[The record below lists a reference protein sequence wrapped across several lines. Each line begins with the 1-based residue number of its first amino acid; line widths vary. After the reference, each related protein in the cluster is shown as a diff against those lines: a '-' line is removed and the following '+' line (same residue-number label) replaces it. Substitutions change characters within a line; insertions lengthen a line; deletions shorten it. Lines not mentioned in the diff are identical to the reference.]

1 MFDMTNILKKIV
13 DNLDKIGLIV
23 IAISAAFFWWKMT
36 SLQSQQEEQRINLQ
50 NRIAELSRTVEEGN
64 GTWSRLAQERSDSL
78 QRLSEILP
86 QLAETI
92 RQRDEQ
98 IMALARATASLRPI
112 TIRVTEGSGANQQQE
127 TGQSGQDRIRVNFD
141 ATHQETVR
149 VAGFTLTNPAE
160 ANVEVSL
167 VRPVNFVV
175 TTTQLPDRSWRTY
188 INSDWEDLQIG
199 NIESQVTPVERRR
212 RWEQD
217 IEVSILG
224 AAAVSGGSGML
235 GLGLGYDFGAVDVSV
250 IGGGLIANQGLDLMV
265 GANIG
270 IAPFDF

>member
-1 MFDMTNILKKIV
+1 MAINILKKIV
-13 DNLDKIGLIV
+13 SNLDKIGIVALIC
-23 IAISAAFFWWKMT
+23 AAVFFWWKMT
-36 SLQSQQEEQRINLQ
+36 SSQMQQEEERISLQ
-50 NRIAELSRTVEEGN
+50 NRIAELSRVVDEGN
-64 GTWSRLAQERSDSL
+64 GTWSRLAQERGDSL
-78 QRLSEILP
+78 QRLNEMLP

-112 TIRVTEGSGANQQQE
+112 TIRVTEGSGANQQTE
-127 TGQSGQDRIRVNFD
+127 TGQAGQDRIRVNFD

-199 NIESQVTPVERRR
+199 NIESQVTPIMRSR

-217 IEVSILG
+217 IEVSLVG
-224 AAAVSGGSGML
+224 AASVNGNSALLGM
-235 GLGLGYDFGAVDVSV
+235 GVGYDFGAIGVSV
-250 IGGGLIANQGLDLMV
+250 IGGGITSNTGLDFAV
-265 GANIG
+265 GANIA